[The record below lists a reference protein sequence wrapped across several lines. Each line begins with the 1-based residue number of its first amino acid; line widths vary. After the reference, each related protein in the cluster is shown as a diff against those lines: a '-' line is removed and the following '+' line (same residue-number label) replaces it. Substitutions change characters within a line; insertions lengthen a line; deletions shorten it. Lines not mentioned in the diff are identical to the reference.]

1 MLKINTK
8 WFQYDNTRETVTDR
22 GMYEAR
28 LKEIRSKMR
37 VRYLTVFGIFVL
49 LVLLVSKTSGDT
61 TFVQQITFG
70 STLVSLVLAVLA
82 IAVSARKE
90 VRAEA
95 LRNELEERAARLEAA
110 TSRLQEAVLQ
120 AERYSQSLRSQA
132 EQGQWAERP
141 DKAARKPET
150 ETVPALEE
158 AKKTAA
164 DLGIG
169 IGAKAADGAPE
180 PVLREDKPE
189 DSGKLH
195 IEK

>member
-1 MLKINTK
+1 MLKIHTK
-8 WFQYDNTRETVTDR
+8 WFQYDNTQETAADR
-22 GMYEAR
+22 SVYEAR

-90 VRAEA
+90 LRTEE
-95 LRNELEERAARLEAA
+95 LRNELEEKALRLDAAAG
-110 TSRLQEAVLQ
+110 RLQEAVLQ
-120 AERYSQSLRSQA
+120 AERYSQSLREQA
-132 EQGQWAERP
+132 EQARRTESAE
-141 DKAARKPET
+141 KQVSKLEAEA
-150 ETVPALEE
+150 VPVLEE
-158 AKKTAA
+158 AKRTAA

-169 IGAKAADGAPE
+169 TQTAQAAKTVSAGRPGAEELRTQAGAAE
-180 PVLREDKPE
+180 
-189 DSGKLH
+189 
-195 IEK
+195 